1 MATLDLDILQG
12 SLEKLLGDAPA
23 MKGAAIVS
31 PDGLI
36 LVSTFK
42 NREQNDKLA
51 AMTSEML
58 SAGNMAVREMDLG
71 GFFLNMVFGSD
82 GGIIVRGIDE
92 EMVLSAFIS
101 RGANVGQVVASVNQT
116 VSRLKSIS

>member
-12 SLEKLLGDAPA
+12 SLEKLMGDAPA
-23 MKGAAIVS
+23 MSGAAIVS

-42 NREQNDKLA
+42 NREQNDRLA
-51 AMTSEML
+51 AMTSELL
-58 SAGNMAVREMDLG
+58 SAGNMTVREMDLG
-71 GFFLNMVFGSD
+71 GFFMNMVFGNN

-92 EMVLSAFIS
+92 EMVLAAFIQ
-101 RGANVGQVVASVNQT
+101 RGANVGQVVAAVNQT
-116 VSRLKSIS
+116 SARIKAS

>member
-12 SLEKLLGDAPA
+12 SLEKLVGDAPEI
-23 MKGAAIVS
+23 KGAGIVS

-36 LVSTFK
+36 LVSTLK
-42 NREQNDKLA
+42 SREDNDKLA

-58 SAGNMAVREMDLG
+58 SAGNMTVREMDLG
-71 GFFLNMVFGSD
+71 PLFLNMVLGSQ

-92 EMVLSAFIS
+92 EMVLSAIVS
-101 RGANVGQVVASVNQT
+101 RGANVGKVVVALNQT
-116 VSRLKSIS
+116 VSRLKLT

>member
-12 SLEKLLGDAPA
+12 SLEKLTGDIPE

-36 LVSTFK
+36 LVSSMK
-42 NREQNDKLA
+42 SRDENDRLA
-51 AMTSEML
+51 AMCSEML
-58 SAGNMAVREMDLG
+58 SAGKMTASELQLG
-71 GFFLNMVFGSD
+71 PLFMNMVFGTE

-92 EMVLSAFIS
+92 EMVLAAYIG
-101 RGANVGQVVASVNQT
+101 RGANVGKVVQGLNQT
-116 VSRLKSIS
+116 AARLKSAA